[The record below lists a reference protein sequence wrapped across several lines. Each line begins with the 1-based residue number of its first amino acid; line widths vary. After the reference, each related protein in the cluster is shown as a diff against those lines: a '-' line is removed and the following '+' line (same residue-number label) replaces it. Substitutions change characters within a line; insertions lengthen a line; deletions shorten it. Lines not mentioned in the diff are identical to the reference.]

1 MKDLVCVEL
10 RKAFGSK
17 MFAASII
24 IGSALSVATSFINNV
39 SYTREQFQIPKAR
52 VRFQKCRILDE
63 HARIRRE
70 VYVFK

>member
-24 IGSALSVATSFINNV
+24 IGSALSVATSFIN
-39 SYTREQFQIPKAR
+39 YFT
-52 VRFQKCRILDE
+52 ILPCELYGCCVIRDE
-63 HARIRRE
+63 M
-70 VYVFK
+70 V

>member
-24 IGSALSVATSFINNV
+24 IGSALSVATSFINYFTIYHA
-39 SYTREQFQIPKAR
+39 SYMRRNGLIL
-52 VRFQKCRILDE
+52 RFSRAFDTGW
-63 HARIRRE
+63 
-70 VYVFK
+70 